1 MGKLSRIKNTT
12 KKLKKT
18 FKKVLTKQN
27 EYGTIKN
34 VLSFEKRTKY
44 IEK

>member
-1 MGKLSRIKNTT
+1 MGKLFRIKNTT

-27 EYGTIKN
+27 EYGTIRN
-34 VLSFEKRTKY
+34 VLGFEKENKVH
-44 IEK
+44 